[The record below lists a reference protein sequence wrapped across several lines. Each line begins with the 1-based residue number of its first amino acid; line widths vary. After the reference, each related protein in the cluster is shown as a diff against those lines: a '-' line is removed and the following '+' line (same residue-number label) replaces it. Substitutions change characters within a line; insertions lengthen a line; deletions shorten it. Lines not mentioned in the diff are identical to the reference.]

1 MGRRAAPARLV
12 RRTVDDSEV
21 DFKGSAAQS
30 KDRAM
35 LVGLKEVMARL
46 IGRSEICTADQPV
59 L

>member
-1 MGRRAAPARLV
+1 MCRRAAPARLV
-12 RRTVDDSEV
+12 RRTVDHSEV

-30 KDRAM
+30 KGRAM